1 MSENNE
7 KITLSLTQEEPKQE
21 QEEVKEVEKQ
31 EVVIDPQTVFSEEKL
46 TEEERKT
53 VNDFAEKIDI
63 NEAST
68 ILQYGA
74 SSQQKV
80 AEFSENALKNVKT
93 KDLDEVGD
101 AMAKLI
107 TELKGFK
114 IEEDEGSGVVGWF
127 KKTFNKAVSFKER
140 YDSAESNVEQIE
152 KILEDHQIQL
162 LRDIALL
169 DQLYEKNQTNYKEL
183 SMYIL
188 AGQKALKKY
197 KEVDLVEAR
206 KKAMETKTVEDAQKV
221 NDLENAITRFEKKLH
236 DLELTRVISIQ
247 MAPQIRL
254 VQNNDVLMTEKIQ
267 SALVNTI
274 PVWKSQMLI
283 ALGLSHSKEA
293 LKVESEV
300 SEMTNKMLQD
310 NAKNLKTATIGV
322 AKASERG
329 IVDIETLQN
338 TNKALIET
346 LDEVAKIQEEGRIK
360 REEASLQLKAIE
372 SEVNQKLTNIKKTAE
387 ENVKGQN

>member
-1 MSENNE
+1 MSDNNE
-7 KITLSLTQEEPKQE
+7 KITLTLAQEEETKQE
-21 QEEVKEVEKQ
+21 VEVKEKVE
-31 EVVIDPQTVFSEEKL
+31 IDPQTVFNEEKL
-46 TEEERKT
+46 SEEEKKT
-53 VNDFAEKIDI
+53 VESFAEKIDI

-68 ILQYGA
+68 ILQYGS

-93 KDLDEVGD
+93 KDLNEVGD
-101 AMAKLI
+101 AMSKLI

-114 IEEDEGSGVVGWF
+114 IEESHESGVVGWF
-127 KKTFNKAVSFKER
+127 KKTFNKAVSFKQR
-140 YDSAESNVEQIE
+140 YDSAESNVEEIE
-152 KILEDHQIQL
+152 KILEEHQIQL

-169 DQLYEKNQTNYKEL
+169 DQLYEKNQVNYKEL

-188 AGQKALKKY
+188 AGQKALKRY
-197 KEVDLVEAR
+197 RENDLVEAR
-206 KKAMETKTVEDAQKV
+206 KKATETKSMEDAQKV
-221 NDLENAITRFEKKLH
+221 HDLENSITRFEKKLH

-293 LKVESEV
+293 LKVENEV
-300 SEMTNKMLQD
+300 SEMTNKMLES
-310 NAKNLKTATIGV
+310 NAKNLKTATIDV

-329 IVDIETLQN
+329 IVDLETLQK
-338 TNKALIET
+338 TNNELIAT
-346 LDEVAKIQEEGRIK
+346 LDEVARIQEEGRIK
-360 REEASLQLKAIE
+360 REEASNQLKVIE
-372 SEVNQKLTNIKKTAE
+372 SEVNQKLMDIKKSIK
-387 ENVKGQN
+387 ENASEQN